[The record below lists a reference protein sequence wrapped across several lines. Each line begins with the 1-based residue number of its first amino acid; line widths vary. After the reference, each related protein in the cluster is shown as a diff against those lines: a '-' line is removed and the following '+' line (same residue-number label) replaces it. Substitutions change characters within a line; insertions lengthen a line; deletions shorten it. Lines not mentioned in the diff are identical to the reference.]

1 MASTDLGRS
10 RKHNYETDRKRTN
23 IAAGK
28 NILT

>member
-1 MASTDLGRS
+1 MASTDIART
-10 RKHNYETDRKRTN
+10 RKQNYETDRKRNN